1 MGKFGSATKQSWKKN
16 MDTPVNKTVLKNG
29 VRILTQKRPHT
40 RSVSMSVWVNIGARD
55 ENLAENGLS
64 HFIEH
69 MIFKGTQR
77 RSAYQIAKEFDAIG
91 GNTNAFTT
99 MENTCYHAK
108 VMDTHTEIMVDI
120 LSDIFLNSIFDPQ
133 EIEKERPVVLQ
144 EISMIEDSPDEYVHL
159 LSGKNFWGDNPLGR
173 SILGNPKNI
182 IRFDADL
189 IKNFFKRLYQPERIV
204 ISVAGNVEHAFI
216 MDRVGPTFE
225 SVPPQNTLAERM
237 TPQSQSLVDLNYR
250 KLEQVHLCLGTS
262 GLSITDPR
270 RYAYALLNTILGGN
284 MSSRLFQEIREKRG
298 LAYTVY
304 SFITS
309 HVDTGMFGVY
319 AAVDPKRALE
329 TTKLILKEITRLK
342 NERVDPPELQ
352 GAIEYTKGSLLLAS
366 ENSDN
371 HMVRNAQNEIHFS
384 RDIPLQE
391 VIKQVESVTVE
402 DIVDLSRSLFEQ
414 DKMVLTMLGSVREK
428 KPFEDLLHHDA

>member
-1 MGKFGSATKQSWKKN
+1 
-16 MDTPVNKTVLKNG
+16 MDEPVERTVLKNG

-77 RSAYQIAKEFDAIG
+77 RTAYQIAKEFDAIG

-108 VMDTHTEIMVDI
+108 VMDTHTTIMVDI
-120 LSDIFLNSIFDPQ
+120 LADIFLNSVFDPQ

-173 SILGNPKNI
+173 SILGSPKNI

-189 IKNFFKRLYQPERIV
+189 IKNFCKRLYRSERIV
-204 ISVAGNVEHAFI
+204 ISVVGNLEHAFI
-216 MDRVGPTFE
+216 LERVGPAFE
-225 SVPPQNTLAERM
+225 SIPTQTTITERL
-237 TPQSQSLVDLNYR
+237 TPESQSLVDLNYR
-250 KLEQVHLCLGTS
+250 KLEQVHLCLGTI
-262 GLSITDPR
+262 GLAITDPR

-319 AAVDPKRALE
+319 SAVDPKQALE
-329 TTKLILKEITRLK
+329 ATELILKEITRLK
-342 NERVDPPELQ
+342 NERVDSAELQ
-352 GAIEYTKGSLLLAS
+352 GAIEYTKGSLLLAAES
-366 ENSDN
+366 NDN
-371 HMVRNAQNEIHFS
+371 HMVRNAQNELHFN
-384 RDIPLQE
+384 RDIPLRE
-391 VIKQVESVTVE
+391 IIEQVESVTVE
-402 DIVDLSRSLFEQ
+402 DIVELSRTLFEKN
-414 DKMVLTMLGSVREK
+414 KMALTMLGSVKEK
-428 KPFEDLLHHDA
+428 KLFEDLLYRDE

>member
-1 MGKFGSATKQSWKKN
+1 
-16 MDTPVNKTVLKNG
+16 MDEAVERTVLKNG
-29 VRILTQKRPHT
+29 VRILTQKRLHT

-120 LSDIFLNSIFDPQ
+120 LSDIFLNSVFDPQ

-173 SILGNPKNI
+173 SILGSPNNI

-189 IKNFFKRLYQPERIV
+189 IKNFCKRLYHPERIV
-204 ISVAGNVEHAFI
+204 ISAVGNVDHGFI
-216 MDRVGPTFE
+216 LDRVGSTFE
-225 SVPPQNTLAERM
+225 SIPLHSIITERL
-237 TPQSQSLVDLNYR
+237 TPESQSLVDLNYR
-250 KLEQVHLCLGTS
+250 KLEQVHLCLGTM

-270 RYAYALLNTILGGN
+270 RYAYALLNIILGGN

-319 AAVDPKRALE
+319 SAVDPKRALE
-329 TTKLILKEITRLK
+329 TTELILREMTRLK
-342 NERVDPPELQ
+342 NERVDSAELQ

-366 ENSDN
+366 ESNDN
-371 HMVRNAQNEIHFS
+371 HMVRNAQNEIHFN
-384 RDIPLQE
+384 RDIPLKE
-391 VIKQVESVTVE
+391 VIEQVESVTVE
-402 DIVDLSRSLFEQ
+402 DIVDLARSLFEKN
-414 DKMVLTMLGSVREK
+414 KMTLTMLGSVRENE
-428 KPFEDLLHHDA
+428 PFEDLLYNDE